1 MIIMKTSPRDL
12 LAGVHYSARQS
23 LCQSEL
29 AGDVLTNSPW
39 TWDWGLT
46 VLLYRDSLRA
56 NCPELLVSIIVEKTG
71 STSGTPWL
79 VSVFVL
85 FAVLG
90 QDRIND
96 NDNDNECHWADCQL
110 IGTTLENNSGSDDG
124 QIEWHC
130 DTPPLLITSYRA
142 WEWADT
148 PYDIVL
154 NIKPG
159 KAAGGIM
166 AY

>member
-1 MIIMKTSPRDL
+1 MTFLPVFITL
-12 LAGVHYSARQS
+12 QGS
-23 LCQSEL
+23 LCVSPNML
-29 AGDVLTNSPW
+29 AMSS
-39 TWDWGLT
+39 LT
-46 VLLYRDSLRA
+46 VPGPEIEALLYCCTGTL
-56 NCPELLVSIIVEKTG
+56 CELTAPSCLVSIIVEKTG

-96 NDNDNECHWADCQL
+96 NDNDNECHWAGCQL